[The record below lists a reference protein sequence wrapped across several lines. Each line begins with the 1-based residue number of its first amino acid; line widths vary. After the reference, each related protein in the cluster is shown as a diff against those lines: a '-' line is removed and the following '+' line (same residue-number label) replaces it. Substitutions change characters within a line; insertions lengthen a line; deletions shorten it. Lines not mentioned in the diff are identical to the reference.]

1 MKATKATARA
11 AIADAIRTTRARISA
26 LTGDNPQIVAMRER
40 NKGYLSA
47 LEDCALALDGNLTHL
62 RITAQ

>member
-1 MKATKATARA
+1 MKATKSQARA
-11 AIADAIRTTRARISA
+11 QIAAAIRATRARIA
-26 LTGDNPQIVAMRER
+26 ELTGDHPQIRDMRER

-62 RITAQ
+62 RITAS